1 MLWRRHFII
10 CVLYRFTYS
19 ACMNHANFER
29 SHNYLQYILFIDT
42 NLNAIYYIHPTTQA
56 LRTEKIPWV
65 TFLLFCVRYCVF
77 DFLSENLRHQRSQNV
92 GSRNSTKGKAYERRD
107 RQILLHSINFSLLLV
122 VFCQERKIYLCC
134 AGQLY
139 NLFVHTLFTSQVV
152 YSGLKSSSILENNRL
167 FFNQNPW
174 F

>member
-1 MLWRRHFII
+1 MF
-10 CVLYRFTYS
+10 FTYS

-92 GSRNSTKGKAYERRD
+92 GSSTIFIQDDVTFQRQTVWRR
-107 RQILLHSINFSLLLV
+107 LHTAMQTTPIPNFHDS
-122 VFCQERKIYLCC
+122 FWSC
-134 AGQLY
+134 
-139 NLFVHTLFTSQVV
+139 NDFFVEC
-152 YSGLKSSSILENNRL
+152 YENNL
-167 FFNQNPW
+167 MLSLEWVLWSQAVFVGCKM
-174 F
+174 